1 MCLSKLKHESFFYSC
16 RSRSDP
22 LKLARGDHVR
32 GVKILGSEG
41 WVAPE
46 DFFYR
51 VRWSGARRSSDLFDF
66 RYVFE
71 ILPVPASSMF
81 IWHDVVCHSG
91 ASVCFA
97 GKYCSNNGERIWVW
111 GVLTRGVRTNKKRLG
126 GPDLKREA
134 HDPDF

>member
-1 MCLSKLKHESFFYSC
+1 MAITFEALRFSEAKGGSHRRIYFIAF
-16 RSRSDP
+16 
-22 LKLARGDHVR
+22 AGRGPA
-32 GVKILGSEG
+32 E
-41 WVAPE
+41 APTSL
-46 DFFYR
+46 R
-51 VRWSGARRSSDLFDF
+51 
-66 RYVFE
+66 
-71 ILPVPASSMF
+71 LPVPASSMF